1 MIKPLKKNVLV
12 VRLKKKS
19 TTESGIILQ
28 NDHDG
33 NVDRAQVIA
42 IGNEVTMVNTDDIIF
57 VDWNKANPVTLKEI
71 PHYVVSE
78 DNIVWVFE
86 DDSI

>member
-42 IGNEVTMVNTDDIIF
+42 IGNEVTMVKTNDIIF
-57 VDWNKANPVTLKEI
+57 VDWNKANPMTLDTV

>member
-1 MIKPLKKNVLV
+1 
-12 VRLKKKS
+12 
-19 TTESGIILQ
+19 
-28 NDHDG
+28 
-33 NVDRAQVIA
+33 VDRAQVIA
-42 IGNEVTMVNTDDIIF
+42 IGNEVTMVQKDDIIF
-57 VDWNKANPVTLKEI
+57 VDWNKANAVTLDTV

>member
-1 MIKPLKKNVLV
+1 LIKPLKKNVLV

-42 IGNEVTMVNTDDIIF
+42 IGNEVTMVKTDDIIF
-57 VDWNKANPVTLKEI
+57 VDWNKANPVTLGEI

-78 DNIVWVFE
+78 DNIVWVFDSE
-86 DDSI
+86 D